1 MQLVHCGR
9 IAHPLNLPAGARMLA
24 PSAITAAN
32 DMPLYDAIEADYSW
46 LAEQLKSIG
55 VTYIHLVDHSQ
66 MGAPVVPDSMKQTF
80 RPEVSGYLGDY
91 MERTMTSATQ
101 RKRYEEKPLM

>member
-1 MQLVHCGR
+1 MRLRRTTPG
-9 IAHPLNLPAGARMLA
+9 
-24 PSAITAAN
+24 
-32 DMPLYDAIEADYSW
+32 W

-91 MERTMTSATQ
+91 MERTMTSATP

>member
-1 MQLVHCGR
+1 
-9 IAHPLNLPAGARMLA
+9 MLA

-32 DMPLYDAIEADYSW
+32 DMPLYDAIEADYSWLAGW

-66 MGAPVVPDSMKQTF
+66 MGAPVVPNSMKQTF
-80 RPEVSGYLGDY
+80 RPEVSGYLDDY